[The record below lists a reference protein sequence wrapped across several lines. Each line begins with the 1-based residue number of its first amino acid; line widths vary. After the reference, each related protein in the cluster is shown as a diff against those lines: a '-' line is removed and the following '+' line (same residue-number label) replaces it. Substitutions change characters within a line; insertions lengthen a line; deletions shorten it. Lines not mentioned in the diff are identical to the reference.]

1 MAAIIIMAANIHKRI
16 NHQGTVVSS
25 VFVRCG
31 EFTIVFAWQKIKV
44 THVHNQSSYFLQKSH
59 NQSQNI
65 LRQLPFSFF
74 FWQIPLP
81 YFNDESMYKWG
92 SFQLSKYQQNIDRGW
107 RVGWG
112 VGVKNCLRIFV
123 INCRLKVDSNMGSRN
138 YGLWEFMHYHPCNYF
153 FVINVKFLLD
163 KYLFKLNY
171 LFKLTPEKSPY
182 TLFQCFYCQSC

>member
-1 MAAIIIMAANIHKRI
+1 MRGVHNCLCLTKNKSYSCPQSI
-16 NHQGTVVSS
+16 
-25 VFVRCG
+25 
-31 EFTIVFAWQKIKV
+31 IVFPTKKPQPITKYIE
-44 THVHNQSSYFLQKSH
+44 TTTFFILFLT
-59 NQSQNI
+59 N
-65 LRQLPFSFF
+65 P
-74 FWQIPLP
+74 PP

-107 RVGWG
+107 RVEWG

-123 INCRLKVDSNMGSRN
+123 IDCRLKVDSNMGSRN

-163 KYLFKLNY
+163 KYLFKL
-171 LFKLTPEKSPY
+171 TPEKSPY